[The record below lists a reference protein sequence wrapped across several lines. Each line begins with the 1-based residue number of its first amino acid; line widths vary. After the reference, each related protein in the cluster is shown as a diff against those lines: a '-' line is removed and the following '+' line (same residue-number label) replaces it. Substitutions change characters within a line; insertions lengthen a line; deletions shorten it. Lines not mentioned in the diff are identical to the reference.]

1 MDTRFRLF
9 LIGVMALLV
18 VAVWT
23 VPEWWPIVNPDSV
36 TGQVFP
42 GLPREAQEEFLALPA
57 EEREVYFTILEGDA
71 EAEIDPQPE
80 WAQALVQAR
89 LLQEDQL
96 APESD
101 QPFEPPAG
109 AQVIADAEFASVDSV
124 RQAEGTLTIYQLP
137 TQERLL
143 RLEPDF
149 RSTRAPD
156 VHLILTR
163 NPDPLDER
171 GVGFDY
177 IEIGEL
183 RGNVGAQTYQ
193 LPEAV
198 DFSRYPILAL
208 YSPTHDAVLATATLR

>member
-9 LIGVMALLV
+9 LIGVMTLFV
-18 VAVWT
+18 IAVWT
-23 VPEWWPIVNPDSV
+23 VPEWWTILNPGSV

-42 GLPREAQEEFLALPA
+42 GLPLESQEAFLTLPP
-57 EEREVYFTILEGDA
+57 EERSAYFAILNGDA
-71 EAEIDPQPE
+71 EAEVEPQPE
-80 WAQALVQAR
+80 WALALVEAR
-89 LLQEDQL
+89 LFQEDQL

-101 QPFEPPAG
+101 QLFEPPAG
-109 AQVIADAEFASVDSV
+109 AQDIANAEFTPVDAV
-124 RQAEGTLTIYQLP
+124 RQAEGTLIIYQLP
-137 TQERLL
+137 TQERIL
-143 RLEPDF
+143 RIEPDF

-163 NPDPLDER
+163 NPDPTDER

-177 IEIGEL
+177 IEIAPL
-183 RGNVGAQTYQ
+183 RGNVGAQTYT

-208 YSPTHDAVLATATLR
+208 YSPSYDAVLATATLR